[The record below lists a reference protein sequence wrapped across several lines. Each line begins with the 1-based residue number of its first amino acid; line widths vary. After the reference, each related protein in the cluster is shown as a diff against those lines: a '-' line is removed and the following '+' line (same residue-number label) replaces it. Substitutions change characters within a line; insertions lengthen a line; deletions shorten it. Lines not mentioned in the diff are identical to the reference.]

1 MVDWIKTKK
10 INVPADSAVVY
21 RTASSDTPPSGGAVM
36 DTP

>member
-1 MVDWIKTKK
+1 MVDWIKTEK

-21 RTASSDTPPSGGAVM
+21 RATADNTPPSGPAVM